1 MLRARNQAARRPST
15 CCAHATKQPA
25 GHHRVARTQP
35 SSPQAANVL
44 RARNPKQPAGRQ
56 RVASTHATL
65 SSPQAA
71 NVLQAGTLLQ
81 LILFALKYILECM
94 DLIYRQKNTHNRNL
108 LYCVYDYSIPFPEP
122 GLLPC
127 RAPQGYRRARSL
139 EPKLTGAAISRSVMQ
154 PAGVIPY
161 ITCAKQSLVQCL
173 LPLRLPSP
181 TSNAG
186 GASTT
191 GSVSKTH

>member
-1 MLRARNQAARRPST
+1 MGVNSMRHPDARMAAASHSSALQWTQEPRCAYATKQPAGHHHVARTQPSSPQATTVLRARHQAARRPST

-94 DLIYRQKNTHNRNL
+94 DLIYRQKIHIIEISYTAYMIIPSHSRNL
-108 LYCVYDYSIPFPEP
+108 ACSRA
-122 GLLPC
+122 G
-127 RAPQGYRRARSL
+127 APQGYRRARSL
-139 EPKLTGAAISRSVMQ
+139 EPKL
-154 PAGVIPY
+154 
-161 ITCAKQSLVQCL
+161 
-173 LPLRLPSP
+173 
-181 TSNAG
+181 
-186 GASTT
+186 
-191 GSVSKTH
+191 